1 MPLPQENDELV
12 ARLARMRKLL
22 DELETEVDKSAQQIE
37 ACERL
42 RRDIEATRVA
52 LRLPLL

>member
-52 LRLPLL
+52 LRLRLL